1 MTEILEKCYLFSCFD
16 RKSLGSIIKNLD
28 IKITEYKKGEAA
40 IQFGEKYTDIFIVL
54 NGEFRMS
61 QYNEAG
67 KELVMQ
73 KAKAS
78 YILGLDTAASVK
90 KTSAYNVLCTKDG
103 SLISFGADKIFAQ
116 GYLDDNARLHLY
128 ERCIQFLANENI
140 RKFHKAEI
148 LSIRNP
154 RKKIIKY
161 LSLQSARYGSKEFAV
176 EYSREELASYLDIN
190 RSVLSHEL
198 KSMERDGII
207 KVHKNNFILL

>member
-1 MTEILEKCYLFSCFD
+1 MPKLKTHRAAAKRFSLT
-16 RKSLGSIIKNLD
+16 KS
-28 IKITEYKKGEAA
+28 
-40 IQFGEKYTDIFIVL
+40 
-54 NGEFRMS
+54 
-61 QYNEAG
+61 G
-67 KELVMQ
+67 K
-73 KAKAS
+73 
-78 YILGLDTAASVK
+78 VK

-161 LSLQSARYGSKEFAV
+161 LSLQSTRYGSKEFAV